1 MKVIDLTHTIRP
13 DISMF
18 PGSAQPEI
26 TTVADY
32 EQDFYRESLIS
43 VYSHTGTHMDAP
55 AHIIPGS
62 TTLDEMDPSSFAGA
76 AVTVDCF
83 GSNGGMIT
91 AEFLAKYEDI
101 LKKVDFILFY
111 TGHSRYWNTK
121 KYYEPYPFLSED
133 AARLIVSNSMKGVG
147 IDTFSVDP
155 MDPPS
160 LAAHRILLSS
170 GIVIIENLNNLDL
183 LGDQIVDFYALPL
196 KYDRSDGAP
205 VRAIAVIR

>member
-1 MKVIDLTHTIRP
+1 
-13 DISMF
+13 MF

-26 TTVADY
+26 STVADY
-32 EQDFYRESLIS
+32 EQDLYRESLIS

-62 TTLDEMDPSSFAGA
+62 MTLDDMDPSSFAGVA
-76 AVTVDCF
+76 AVIDC
-83 GSNGGMIT
+83 SDLNGAMIT
-91 AEFLAKYEDI
+91 AAFLDRYENI

-111 TGHSRYWNTK
+111 TGHSRYWNTE
-121 KYYEPYPFLSED
+121 KYYEPYSFLSED
-133 AARLIVSNSMKGVG
+133 AARLIVSSGMKGVG

-155 MDPPS
+155 IDPPS
-160 LAAHRILLSS
+160 LTAHRILLSS

-183 LGDQIVDFYALPL
+183 LGNQIFDFYALPL
-196 KYDRSDGAP
+196 KIYKSDGAP